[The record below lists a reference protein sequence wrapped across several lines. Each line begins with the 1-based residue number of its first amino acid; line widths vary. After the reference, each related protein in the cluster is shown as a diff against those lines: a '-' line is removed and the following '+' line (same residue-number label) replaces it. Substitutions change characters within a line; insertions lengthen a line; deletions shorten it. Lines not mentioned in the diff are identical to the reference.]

1 MILEDFKQDLGFQST
16 EEVYNWIITIA
27 GEVEITIDGDYVIFG
42 KRNQIIEAM
51 IDKLENVFNGLKS
64 TESHKKGKK
73 L

>member
-42 KRNQIIEAM
+42 KRNQM
-51 IDKLENVFNGLKS
+51 MK
-64 TESHKKGKK
+64 
-73 L
+73 